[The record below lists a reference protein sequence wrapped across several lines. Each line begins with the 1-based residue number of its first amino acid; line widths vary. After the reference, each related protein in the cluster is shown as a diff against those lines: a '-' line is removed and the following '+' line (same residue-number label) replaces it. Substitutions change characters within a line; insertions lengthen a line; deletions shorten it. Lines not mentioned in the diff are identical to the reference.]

1 MNARTIGPIHPGDF
15 IAEIIEDLE
24 ITQYALAKA
33 MGITQARLKRV
44 VEGQVGVTANT
55 ALRLA
60 RVLNTTPEYW
70 LALQNSYDIETE
82 VAEMAEALEKFE
94 PLPQL
99 QGVVVVDQRSCGRT
113 LFRVDA

>member
-15 IAEIIEDLE
+15 IAEIIEDIE

-33 MGITQARLKRV
+33 MGITQTRLKRV
-44 VEGQVGVTANT
+44 VDGKVGVTANT

-99 QGVVVVDQRSCGRT
+99 QGV
-113 LFRVDA
+113 A